1 MLKTLVC
8 VLLLI
13 SSRQAIAFQSDW
25 PEAGPFA
32 SKHVCAAVINS
43 MDSALEIGVT
53 LDGNPSYWVC
63 LLYTSPSP
71 RDATLSRM
79 PSSA

>member
-1 MLKTLVC
+1 MSAQDPRNKFKTDNYEKQEQEVPG
-8 VLLLI
+8 I
-13 SSRQAIAFQSDW
+13 QAKMSPQPDCG
-25 PEAGPFA
+25 E
-32 SKHVCAAVINS
+32 
-43 MDSALEIGVT
+43 DS
-53 LDGNPSYWVC
+53 C